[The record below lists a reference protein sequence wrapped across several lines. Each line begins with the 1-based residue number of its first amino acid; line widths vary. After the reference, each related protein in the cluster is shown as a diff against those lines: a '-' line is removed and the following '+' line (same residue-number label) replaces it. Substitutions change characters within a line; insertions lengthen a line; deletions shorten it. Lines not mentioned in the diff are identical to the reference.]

1 MAKYHWNIQEIRKNI
16 KELEHLSKIETDI
29 EKRRIILETLKLY
42 DSMLQGITRN
52 KEKNSNQHMKDN
64 NTSDMIQALEEYRMY
79 LDVSDEK
86 YVNLFLNTYPFLE
99 NFHLESAF
107 DYIIPFNNEVLLEI
121 NDDFLRTYLPDCL
134 LHKYEQERVDVHIQ
148 SMMGNNRGCTF
159 IDPILQKKYILF
171 NRQNDIM
178 DLGVMPHESFHSIFN
193 NFDSYRIGYNELR
206 YTQEIEGS
214 FANFL
219 FADYYKKENQELAL
233 EYEKT
238 LLTDYYYRT
247 LSFLILANYLQSIKK
262 NGNIRGHKFQKFLN
276 CYKLDK
282 MLDTNAILSI
292 IDGYEDATDAITY
305 NYSFLASLDLYEIWK
320 QDPEFS
326 FYLLQN
332 IRYMRTDDDVFN
344 LLRRNHIT
352 FMDDGFQNL
361 QKYIKNLSKQDSA
374 IRKP

>member
-1 MAKYHWNIQEIRKNI
+1 MAKYHWNIQEMRKNI
-16 KELEHLSKIETDI
+16 KELERLSKIETDI
-29 EKRRIILETLKLY
+29 EKLPVIAETLELY
-42 DSMLQGITRN
+42 YSMLWGITRH
-52 KEKNSNQHMKDN
+52 KENTSNQHMMDN
-64 NTSDMIQALEEYRMY
+64 DTSNIIQALEEYRMY

-86 YVNLFLNTYPFLE
+86 YINLLLNTYPFLE
-99 NFHLESAF
+99 DFHLEPAF
-107 DYIIPFNNEVLLEI
+107 DYIIPFRNEVLLEI
-121 NDDFLRTYLPDCL
+121 NDDFLRKYLPIPL
-134 LHKYEQERVDVHIQ
+134 LHKYYQGKVEIHIQ

-159 IDPILQKKYILF
+159 IDPILKKKYILF

-219 FADYYKKENQELAL
+219 FADYYKNENQELAL

-262 NGNIRGHKFQKFLN
+262 NGNIRNQKFQKFFN
-276 CYKLDK
+276 YYKLDR
-282 MLDTNAILSI
+282 MLDTNAILNI
-292 IDGYEDATDAITY
+292 IDGYEDAIDAITY

-320 QDPEFS
+320 QDPDLA

-352 FMDDGFQNL
+352 FMDDNFQNF
-361 QKYIKNLSKQDSA
+361 QNYVKNLSKQDSA